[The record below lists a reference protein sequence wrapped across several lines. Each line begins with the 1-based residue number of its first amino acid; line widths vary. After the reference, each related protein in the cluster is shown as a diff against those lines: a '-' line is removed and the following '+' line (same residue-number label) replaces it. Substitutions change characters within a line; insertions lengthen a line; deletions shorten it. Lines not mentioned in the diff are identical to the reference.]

1 MSLIGLVQT
10 ILVDDTLQG
19 SSSNDLAGFKFQI
32 TDYGGLELPA

>member
-19 SSSNDLAGFKFQI
+19 SSNDLAGFKFQI
-32 TDYGGLELPA
+32 TDYGGLEFPA